1 MPAKIIIAGE
11 GGQGVQTIAK
21 ILTKAAQ
28 KSGKN
33 VSYLPSFGVEQRG
46 GVTLAYIQISS
57 NPVAYPRFSKAE
69 FVLALCNRSIEVVKN
84 FITDRTF
91 FIYDSA
97 EIDEKNLKIVEDKV
111 KNFIAVPAKK
121 IAQEKF
127 TTKVSNMIL
136 LGVLSAQL
144 KDIDYK
150 QIQDSIVTELA
161 AKINKD
167 PQIKDLNFSGFQ
179 AGLDFASNYESTQ
192 KLSGKLEIEIEKSFE
207 KDGIKWT
214 RFPEYCKGCSLCIV
228 RCPVHALSFS
238 KDLGFLGNP
247 MPIVDMEK
255 CTGCGTCQN
264 ICPDGAIRVEKS

>member
-28 KSGKN
+28 KSGKK

-46 GVTLAYIQISS
+46 GVTLSYIQISG
-57 NPVAYPRFSKAE
+57 NPIAYPRFSKAD
-69 FVLALCNRSIEVVKN
+69 FVLALCDRSIELVKS
-84 FITDRTF
+84 FISDGTF

-97 EIDEKNLKIVEDKV
+97 EIDDKSLKSIEGLA

-121 IAQEKF
+121 MAQEKF
-127 TTKVSNMIL
+127 TTKVANMIL

-150 QIQDSIVTELA
+150 QIQDSIASELA
-161 AKINKD
+161 AKISKN
-167 PQIKDLNFSGFQ
+167 PEMKDLNLSALQ
-179 AGLDFASNYESTQ
+179 AGSEFASNYESKE
-192 KLSGKLEIEIEKSFE
+192 KLSGKVEAEIERNFE
-207 KDGIKWT
+207 KENIKWT

-228 RCPVHALSFS
+228 RCPVKALQFS
-238 KDLGFLGNP
+238 KDLNFLGNP
-247 MPIVDMEK
+247 MPIVDMNK
-255 CTGCGTCQN
+255 CIGCGTCQH
-264 ICPDGAIRVEKS
+264 ICPEGAITVEKK